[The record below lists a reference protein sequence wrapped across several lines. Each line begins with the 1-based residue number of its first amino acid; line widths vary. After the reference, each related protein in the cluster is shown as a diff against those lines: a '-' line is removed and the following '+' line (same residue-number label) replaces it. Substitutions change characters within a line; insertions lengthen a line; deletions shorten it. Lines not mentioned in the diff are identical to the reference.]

1 MAKSPEKKTPKSAE
15 DSRLPRR
22 RGNAVTDYLDASEPL
37 ERKGFGE
44 APQAGFT
51 GTPLSGSIS
60 DWAEQIERE
69 AESEVR
75 GTPTPNPSP
84 QGGGELGT
92 DDSESPSP
100 LRGGVRG
107 GGKPAKK
114 IPAKSASP
122 SRSSRGTSMGGAA
135 SARER
140 TAAGLNPVAG
150 LDISLE
156 DAETM
161 ASGGVTA
168 TVAALSALIESGNP
182 LHKDG
187 VLWTPHRPARPDKSE
202 GGIAIKMV
210 SDFEPAGD
218 QPTAIKDLVEGVA
231 NDDRTQVLLGVT
243 GSGKT
248 FTMAKVIE
256 ETQRPALILAPNK
269 TLAAQLYA
277 EFKKF
282 FPDNA
287 VEYFVSYYDYYQ
299 PEAYVP
305 RTDTFIEKESSIN
318 E

>member
-1 MAKSPEKKTPKSAE
+1 MARHPDKKTPSQDGAPK
-15 DSRLPRR
+15 RR
-22 RGNAVTDYLDASEPL
+22 SPLTDFLDAAEPL
-37 ERKGFGE
+37 NPGGFAE
-44 APQAGFT
+44 APQADFT
-51 GTPLSGSIS
+51 GAPLTGSIS
-60 DWAEQIERE
+60 DWAGQIERE
-69 AESEVR
+69 AEKR
-75 GTPTPNPSP
+75 PKAKAP
-84 QGGGELGT
+84 
-92 DDSESPSP
+92 
-100 LRGGVRG
+100 
-107 GGKPAKK
+107 KK
-114 IPAKSASP
+114 IPE
-122 SRSSRGTSMGGAA
+122 RSSAPGRTARGTSMGGAA
-135 SARER
+135 SAKER
-140 TAAGLNPVAG
+140 AAAGLNPVAG

-156 DAETM
+156 DAEQV
-161 ASGGVTA
+161 SSSGVTA

-187 VLWTPHRPARPDKSE
+187 QLWTPHRPARPEKSE

-218 QPTAIKDLVEGVA
+218 QPTAIKDLVEGVER
-231 NDDRTQVLLGVT
+231 NDRTQVLLGVT

-282 FPDNA
+282 FPENA

-305 RTDTFIEKESSIN
+305 RTDTYIEKESSIN
-318 E
+318 EQIDRMRHSATRSLLERDDVIIVASVSCIYGIG